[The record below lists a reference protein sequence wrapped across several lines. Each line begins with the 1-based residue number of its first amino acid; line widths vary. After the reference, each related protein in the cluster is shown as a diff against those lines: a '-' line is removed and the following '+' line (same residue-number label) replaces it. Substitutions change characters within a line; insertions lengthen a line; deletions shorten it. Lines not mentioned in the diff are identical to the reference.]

1 MRQRSWPGREGAP
14 RPLPRAVTLPDESSP
29 RAGTV
34 EPTTPPAPIP
44 IGPTGQA
51 TGLPR
56 PILVGRGSA
65 SAGTQQAPPASIPIR
80 PANAPILL
88 TQQQKQRRGV
98 AGTDRRWVR
107 RRGWRPGRK
116 AVGVRE
122 ELTERAEEGAAA
134 LVWRRFIQEHRS
146 WAVSAA
152 FHAVLVLILGLM
164 TFAAGGGQV
173 DLVSLA
179 DTTEDLESEGWDVL
193 RTDGLA
199 VEDTSRDIVDRVEPE
214 SLQPMID
221 LRNASEG
228 IDAGSVQLS
237 DFGLEQA
244 PYNDLL
250 TELGTGTGRADARG
264 TGKGTQGTGFGL
276 DGAGGGFGGRGGRRT
291 EALKRGA
298 TKESE
303 EAVDLALKWLAEHQ
317 LPDGS
322 WSYDH
327 HQAPSCQGKC
337 PNPGQMPE
345 AKIAATSMGVLPF
358 LGAGQT
364 NQVGQYQRTV
374 AAGLTYL
381 MRRMELRPEGGSLV
395 EPGGQMYGHGL
406 ATIALCE
413 AYAMQVDP
421 RMLRRLRPA
430 YDGSG
435 RASPG
440 EVAPKVRQE
449 AIPLPDLGRAAQAAL
464 DYVAYAQDPVGGGWR
479 YQPRQPGDTSMV
491 GWQLMAW
498 MSGKMS
504 YLRVSPATAVGAAH
518 YLDHVQLDEYG
529 SDYAYLDKNQATK
542 ATQAIGLLCRMYLG
556 WPRDHAAIT
565 RGVEQ
570 MSQSGPVP
578 GYMYYDYYA
587 TQVLHHYGG
596 ELWERWNTRMRDS
609 LVNSQSKAGH
619 TAGSWHFPGG
629 DHGADKGGR
638 LYCTSLAA
646 QTLEVYYRHMPL
658 YGKDVLKHAAVAGDG
673 GGPRKKQDGRAD
685 GDF

>member
-1 MRQRSWPGREGAP
+1 LTEQLKRQ
-14 RPLPRAVTLPDESSP
+14 
-29 RAGTV
+29 
-34 EPTTPPAPIP
+34 
-44 IGPTGQA
+44 
-51 TGLPR
+51 
-56 PILVGRGSA
+56 
-65 SAGTQQAPPASIPIR
+65 
-80 PANAPILL
+80 
-88 TQQQKQRRGV
+88 RGV
-98 AGTDRRWVR
+98 AGTDRGFVSRQ
-107 RRGWRPGRK
+107 GWRPGRK

-122 ELTERAEEGAAA
+122 ELAERAEEGAAA
-134 LVWRRFIQEHRS
+134 LAWRRLIQEHRS
-146 WAVSAA
+146 WALSAA

-164 TFAAGGGQV
+164 TFAAGGGQI
-173 DLVSLA
+173 DLVSVA
-179 DTTEDLESEGWDVL
+179 DVLEDLETEGLDVL
-193 RTDGLA
+193 RADGLA
-199 VEDTSRDIVDRVEPE
+199 VENASRDIVDRVEPE

-250 TELGTGTGRADARG
+250 TELGSGTGRADARG

-276 DGAGGGFGGRGGRRT
+276 DGAGGGFGGRGGRRAD
-291 EALKRGA
+291 ALKRGA

-327 HQAPSCQGKC
+327 QQAASCQGKC

-345 AKIAATSMGVLPF
+345 AKIAATAMGVLPF

-364 NQVGQYQRTV
+364 NQVGQYQKTV
-374 AAGLTYL
+374 AAGLMYL
-381 MRRMELRPEGGSLV
+381 MQRMQLRPEGGSLN
-395 EPGGQMYGHGL
+395 EPGGRMYSHGL

-421 RMLRRLRPA
+421 RAIRRLRPA

-440 EVAPKVRQE
+440 EAAKVRQE

-479 YQPRQPGDTSMV
+479 YQPREPGDTSMI

-504 YLRVSPATAVGAAH
+504 YLRVSPATAVGAARF
-518 YLDHVQLDEYG
+518 LDQVQLDDYG

-570 MSQSGPVP
+570 MSQSGPVS

-596 ELWERWNTRMRDS
+596 ELWEQWNTRMRDS

-619 TAGSWHFPGG
+619 TTGSWHFPGG

-638 LYCTSLAA
+638 LYCTSLAV

-658 YGKDVLKHAAVAGDG
+658 YGKDVLKHAAAAGDG
-673 GGPRKKQDGRAD
+673 GGPNKRREGRAD